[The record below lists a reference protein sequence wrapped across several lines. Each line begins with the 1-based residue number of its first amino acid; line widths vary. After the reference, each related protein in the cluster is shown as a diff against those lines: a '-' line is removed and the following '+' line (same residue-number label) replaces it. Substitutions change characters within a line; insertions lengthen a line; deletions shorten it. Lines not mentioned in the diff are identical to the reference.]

1 MKGIRVRY
9 FYERMKDELQLK
21 LLAGEEGLSRRIQVA
36 EISRPGLALA
46 GYVDFF
52 AWRRIQVIGKVEMTY
67 LRSLDSETRAKRIAE
82 LFLFRIPCLIVT
94 RQYVPPRELIEE
106 AEKAKVPLFRS
117 PMITMR
123 VVNRATMFLDEEF
136 APTISIPGNLME
148 VFGVGVLIRGKSGVG
163 KSETALGLIERG
175 HRLITDDVVRI
186 QLREGKYVVG
196 SGAELTRHHMEIRG
210 LGIVNVQALFGAVCF
225 RDNIQIDIIINL
237 ESWDPTKE
245 YDRLGM
251 EDEFCNI
258 LGVDVP
264 VTTIPVREGRD
275 VVLLVETSSL
285 GYRLKQT
292 GYNPAQELNM
302 KLLQIMNKTK

>member
-21 LLAGEEGLSRRIQVA
+21 LLAGEGGLSRRIKVA

-52 AWRRIQVIGKVEMTY
+52 AWRRIQVIGKVEITY
-67 LRSLDSETRAKRIAE
+67 LRSLDPRTRKKRIAE
-82 LFLFRIPCLIVT
+82 LFSFRIPCLIVT
-94 RQYVPPRELIEE
+94 RQYIPPKELVEE
-106 AEKAKVPLFRS
+106 AQKAKVPLFRS
-117 PMITMR
+117 SMITMR

-163 KSETALGLIERG
+163 KSEAALGLIERG

-186 QLREGKYVVG
+186 QLREGKYLVG

-225 RDNIQIDIIINL
+225 RDSMQIDIIINL
-237 ESWDPTKE
+237 ESWDPEKE

-251 EDEFCNI
+251 EEESCNI
-258 LGVDVP
+258 LGIEAP

-275 VVLLVETSSL
+275 VVLLVETSAL
-285 GYRLKQT
+285 NHRLKQT

>member
-9 FYERMKDELQLK
+9 FFERMKDELQLK

-67 LRSLDSETRAKRIAE
+67 LRSLDSKTRASRIAE
-82 LFLFRIPCLIVT
+82 LFSFRIPCLIVT
-94 RQYVPPRELIEE
+94 RQYVPPKELIQE

-148 VFGVGVLIRGKSGVG
+148 VFGVGILIRGKSGVG

-186 QLREGKYVVG
+186 QLREGKYIVG

-237 ESWDPTKE
+237 ESWDPAKE

-251 EDEFCNI
+251 EEESCNI
-258 LGVDVP
+258 LGIDVP

-275 VVLLVETSSL
+275 VVLLVETSALSH
-285 GYRLKQT
+285 RLKET

>member
-1 MKGIRVRY
+1 MKGIRVQY
-9 FYERMKDELQLK
+9 FFERMKDELQLT

-36 EISRPGLALA
+36 EISRLGLALA

-52 AWRRIQVIGKVEMTY
+52 AWRRIQAIGKVEMTY
-67 LRSLDSETRAKRIAE
+67 LRSLDSKTRSKRIAE
-82 LFLFRIPCLIVT
+82 LFSFRIPCVIIT
-94 RQYVPPRELIEE
+94 RHYVPPKELIEE

-123 VVNRATMFLDEEF
+123 AVNRAMMFLDEEF

-251 EDEFCNI
+251 EDESCTI

-275 VVLLVETSSL
+275 VVLLVETSALS
-285 GYRLKQT
+285 YRLKQT